1 MRAKFVLSEVGVGL
15 FRNVTMTIAMVLTTA
30 ISLALLGAGGLIY
43 TQVGEMQDY
52 FYTKLEVS
60 IFVKDGITADQR
72 AALDSSLHSDPL
84 IATVTH
90 ETKADAYARFREQF
104 KDSPELV
111 ANVQPDTLPESYRVK
126 LKDPTKYNQ
135 AAAKYNPQR
144 FPGVDQV
151 VDQRKLVEK
160 LFAVLD
166 TFRNAALLVAFVQG
180 IAALLLIGNTIQ
192 VAAYSRR
199 REVSVMR
206 LVGASN
212 WYIQLPFVLEAA
224 MAGFAGAVIGWL
236 TLLGAKFLLV
246 DKLLDSGTF
255 VGVIPTWDMLSMVN
269 IFGIMILVG
278 VVLAAVAGWFTLRFQ
293 IKY

>member
-43 TQVGEMQDY
+43 NQVGEMQDY
-52 FYTKLEVS
+52 FYTRLEVS
-60 IFVKDGITADQR
+60 IFLKDGVTPEQR
-72 AALDSSLHSDPL
+72 STLESALKSDAL
-84 IATVTH
+84 VENSIH
-90 ETKADAYARFREQF
+90 ETKADAYSRFREQF

-111 ANVQPDTLPESYRVK
+111 ANVRPDALPESYRVK
-126 LKDPTKYNQ
+126 LKDP
-135 AAAKYNPQR
+135 AKYQAVADKYKT
-144 FPGVDQV
+144 FAGVDQV
-151 VDQRKLVEK
+151 VDQKRLVER
-160 LFAVLD
+160 LFNVLD

-224 MAGFAGAVIGWL
+224 MAGLAGAVVGWL

-255 VGVIPTWDMLSMVN
+255 VGVIPTWDMLSMIN
-269 IFGIMILVG
+269 ILGIMVLVG
-278 VVLAAVAGWFTLRFQ
+278 IVLASVAGWFTLRFQ

>member
-43 TQVGEMQDY
+43 TQVGQMQDY

-60 IFVKDGITADQR
+60 IFVKDAITADQR
-72 AALDSSLHSDPL
+72 TALDQALHQDPL
-84 IATVTH
+84 VATVTH
-90 ETKADAYARFREQF
+90 ESKADAYARFREQF

-126 LKDPTKYNQ
+126 LKDPAQYQ
-135 AAAKYNPQR
+135 AAAGKYSK

-160 LFAVLD
+160 LFQVLD

-224 MAGFAGAVIGWL
+224 LAGFAGAVIGWL

-269 IFGIMILVG
+269 ILGIMVLVG
-278 VVLAAVAGWFTLRFQ
+278 IALAAVAGWFTLRFQ

>member
-43 TQVGEMQDY
+43 NQVGEMQEY
-52 FYTKLEVS
+52 FFTKLEVS
-60 IFVKDGITADQR
+60 IFLKDGVTAEQR
-72 AALDSSLHSDPL
+72 TGLESALKGDALVENT
-84 IATVTH
+84 IH
-90 ETKADAYARFREQF
+90 ETKADAYSRFREQF

-111 ANVQPDTLPESYRVK
+111 ANVRPDALPESYRVK
-126 LKDPTKYNQ
+126 LKDPSKYQ
-135 AAAKYNPQR
+135 AVADKYKT
-144 FPGVDQV
+144 FAGVDQV
-151 VDQRKLVEK
+151 VDQKRLVER
-160 LFAVLD
+160 LFNVLD

-224 MAGFAGAVIGWL
+224 LAGLAGAIVGWL

-255 VGVIPTWDMLSMVN
+255 VGVIPTWDMLSMIN
-269 IFGIMILVG
+269 ILGIMALVG
-278 VVLAAVAGWFTLRFQ
+278 ILLAAVAGWFTLRFQ

>member
-43 TQVGEMQDY
+43 AQVGEMQDY

-72 AALDSSLHSDPL
+72 SALDSGLHADPL
-84 IATVTH
+84 VATVTH
-90 ETKADAYARFREQF
+90 ESKADAYARFREQF

-126 LKDPTKYNQ
+126 LKDPTKYQ
-135 AAAKYNPQR
+135 AVASKYVK
-144 FPGVDQV
+144 FAGVDQV

-278 VVLAAVAGWFTLRFQ
+278 VVLASVAGWFTLRFQ

>member
-1 MRAKFVLSEVGVGL
+1 M
-15 FRNVTMTIAMVLTTA
+15 
-30 ISLALLGAGGLIY
+30 
-43 TQVGEMQDY
+43 
-52 FYTKLEVS
+52 
-60 IFVKDGITADQR
+60 
-72 AALDSSLHSDPL
+72 
-84 IATVTH
+84 TH

-111 ANVQPDTLPESYRVK
+111 ANVGPDTLPESYRVK
-126 LKDPTKYNQ
+126 LKDPTQYQ
-135 AAAKYNPQR
+135 AAAAKYVK
-144 FPGVDQV
+144 FVGVDQV
-151 VDQRKLVEK
+151 VDQRKLVQK
-160 LFAVLD
+160 LFDVLD

-224 MAGFAGAVIGWL
+224 LAGLAGAVIGWL

-246 DKLLDSGTF
+246 DRLLDSGTF
-255 VGVIPTWDMLSMVN
+255 VGVIPTWDILSMVN
-269 IFGIMILVG
+269 VLGIMILVG
-278 VVLAAVAGWFTLRFQ
+278 VLLAAVAGWFTLRFQ

>member
-43 TQVGEMQDY
+43 AQVGEMQDY

-72 AALDSSLHSDPL
+72 SALDSGLHSDPL
-84 IATVTH
+84 VATVTH
-90 ETKADAYARFREQF
+90 ESKADAYARFREQF

-126 LKDPTKYNQ
+126 LKDPTKYQ
-135 AAAKYNPQR
+135 AVASKYVK
-144 FPGVDQV
+144 FAGVDQV

-278 VVLAAVAGWFTLRFQ
+278 VVLASVAGWFTLRFQ